1 MPPSFRRPFPLA
13 LPGLRHGQELAD
25 RLSALEGLS
34 GEKNKEGAL
43 RRQLEET
50 LTSLREIRAARKTE
64 SGDLESVKAANDEAD
79 KLREELKRRDYRI
92 LHLTRAL
99 DELSAATSSGRS

>member
-1 MPPSFRRPFPLA
+1 M
-13 LPGLRHGQELAD
+13 
-25 RLSALEGLS
+25 EGLS
-34 GEKNKEGAL
+34 GEKHKEGTL

-50 LTSLREIRAARKTE
+50 LNSLREIRAALKME

-79 KLREELKRRDYRI
+79 KLREALKRKDYRI

-99 DELSAATSSGRS
+99 DELSAASSSGQS